1 MRRGSSRPQVL
12 RSSRPPVAWM
22 TLARALPPGRGL
34 RSIKW
39 LNRSV
44 VGTGLPIWGL
54 AGLITFSAL
63 LFLLWGGPLW
73 ESSRG
78 ASHVGRFAVSY
89 LAVVPAAAALLSLR
103 RTFSGGHLAATCG
116 LAWAA
121 KMVVT
126 SLLYYAVAPGTAAT
140 LQPREAPSAPAPA
153 PPISRYHP
161 AGGDFARG
169 ALEGT
174 VQRHGHPAQ
183 ATLFA
188 VKPPPGLPLP
198 APRARE
204 LVVLGSAYAAPLTVV
219 SLHDTLTAHNADRT
233 LHTLRLSSDGRL
245 EATRP
250 LPPNAGAVPVPLPHP
265 GLYRLSC
272 ANHRTEAGWLLVLDH
287 PYVARTDA
295 DGRFR
300 MDAVPAGPLALAAIS
315 LQPDGLWRV
324 DSTVDASAAR
334 TLLLD
339 LETGHPMAALAQP
352 EEVTR

>member
-1 MRRGSSRPQVL
+1 LPL
-12 RSSRPPVAWM
+12 RWQ
-22 TLARALPPGRGL
+22 L

-44 VGTGLPIWGL
+44 AGTELPVSGLV
-54 AGLITFSAL
+54 GLIAFSSL
-63 LFLLWGGPLW
+63 LFLFWGGPLW

-89 LAVVPAAAALLSLR
+89 LAVVPAAAALLWLR
-103 RTFSGGHLAATCG
+103 RTFSWGRLAATCG
-116 LAWAA
+116 LTWAA

-126 SLLYYAVAPGTAAT
+126 SFLYSAVAPGTAAM
-140 LQPREAPSAPAPA
+140 LQPREAPSTPAPA
-153 PPISRYHP
+153 LPTSRYRP

-169 ALEGT
+169 PLEGV
-174 VQRHGHPAQ
+174 VQRRGHPAQ

-198 APRARE
+198 ASRARE
-204 LVVLGSAYAAPLTVV
+204 LVVLRSAYAGPLTVV
-219 SLHDTLTAHNADRT
+219 SLRDTLTARNADQA
-233 LHTLRLSSDGRL
+233 LHTLRLSLDGRL

-272 ANHRTEAGWLLVLDH
+272 ANHRTEDGWLLVLDH
-287 PYVARTDA
+287 PYVAQSAA

-300 MDAVPAGPLALAAIS
+300 MDAVPAGPLTLAAVS

-324 DSTVDASAAR
+324 DAPVDASAAGA
-334 TLLLD
+334 LLLD
-339 LETGHPMAALAQP
+339 LETGHLVAAQP

>member
-1 MRRGSSRPQVL
+1 MG
-12 RSSRPPVAWM
+12 
-22 TLARALPPGRGL
+22 LARALPPGRGL
-34 RSIKW
+34 RSVKW
-39 LNRSV
+39 LTRSV
-44 VGTGLPIWGL
+44 AGTGLPIWGL
-54 AGLITFSAL
+54 AGLIAFSTL

-89 LAVVPAAAALLSLR
+89 LTVVPAAAALLWFR
-103 RTFSGGHLAATCG
+103 RAFSWGHLAATCG

-126 SLLYYAVAPGTAAT
+126 SFLYSAVAPGTATT
-140 LQPREAPSAPAPA
+140 LQPRQAPSAQAPA
-153 PPISRYHP
+153 APVFRYRP

-169 ALEGT
+169 VLEGT
-174 VQRHGHPAQ
+174 VQRRGHPVQ

-198 APRARE
+198 APSAHE
-204 LVVLGSAYAAPLTVV
+204 LMVVNAAYAPPLTVV
-219 SLHDTLTAHNADRT
+219 SLHDTLTAHNADHA

-245 EATRP
+245 EATWP

-287 PYVARTDA
+287 PYVARSGA

-300 MDAVPAGPLALAAIS
+300 MDGVPAGPLALAAIS

-324 DSTVDASAAR
+324 DSTVDASASR
-334 TLLLD
+334 PLLLD
-339 LETGHPMAALAQP
+339 IETGHPMAALAQP